1 MKKSIFTMSMTA
13 LALLCLS
20 SCNNGAKKTINIQFV
35 PSNDP
40 GKLATLASKMAPMLE
55 AIEPGYKFNITT
67 GTSYA
72 ATTQGLL

>member
-13 LALLCLS
+13 LVLLCLS
-20 SCNNGAKKTINIQFV
+20 SCNNGNSNSNPSASNNGAKKTINIQFV

-55 AIEPGYKFNITT
+55 KI
-67 GTSYA
+67 
-72 ATTQGLL
+72 